1 MYIHTYICSND
12 KEKGREVEREQVR
25 GTHGSGKEEEREERD
40 NTKDKLFNKNIYLI
54 FTNDKNDYN
63 NSIF

>member
-1 MYIHTYICSND
+1 MHISNASRTLD